1 MKAIVIVLAT
11 IISICESGNSFG
23 GDVEC
28 VYIDNGFVI
37 YCNQLSP
44 LAMEHEVYVRG
55 VDQFKERRHYVVKP
69 DLPPY
74 YIIAQGK
81 SRFPMAWTV
90 KEKSL
95 RCIFPDAVSD
105 AMGRVT
111 FGIFVVDDVDHPEKD
126 MNRLNLLSETEVDG
140 GGKLYCFR
148 NRQLFGYGS
157 GVFASNLLSDA
168 RNVVTWY
175 ALSGTNFIAR
185 VPLAQEN
192 NDVWM
197 PCAKPARFRWMDFL
211 YTGWESYP
219 ERIVMLH
226 SQDVVPDGFSPIGS
240 VGVSGKKVMSDDP
253 KAAFPKDADWLIWE
267 KSGDDCRLCQMRGG
281 RWSVCNDVPRKDAP
295 RTIVINNDSSTV
307 HLLYSKSID
316 SKDIE
321 GSLRSI
327 IEYLRARGALSS
339 TGASTSGKQ
348 NAGR

>member
-11 IISICESGNSFG
+11 TISICESGNSFG

-55 VDQFKERRHYVVKP
+55 VDQFESKRHYLVRPDWPPYHRNNLDISKFSTTWTLKER
-69 DLPPY
+69 
-74 YIIAQGK
+74 
-81 SRFPMAWTV
+81 
-90 KEKSL
+90 SL

-111 FGIFVVDDVDHPEKD
+111 FGIFVVDDVDRPEKVA
-126 MNRLNLLSETEVDG
+126 NRLNLLSETDVDG
-140 GGKLYCFR
+140 GTKLYCFTG
-148 NRQLFGYGS
+148 RQLLGCSS
-157 GVFASNLLSDA
+157 GAFASTLFSDSK
-168 RNVVTWY
+168 NKVIWY
-175 ALSGTNFIAR
+175 GFSDTNFIAR

-192 NDVWM
+192 SDVWM

-281 RWSVCNDVPRKDAP
+281 RWSVCNDAPRKDAP
-295 RTIVINNDSSTV
+295 KTIVVNNDANMV
-307 HLLYSKSID
+307 HLLYSKVID
-316 SKDIE
+316 PKDVE
-321 GSLRSI
+321 GSLKSI
-327 IEYLRARGALSS
+327 VEYLRSRGELSP
-339 TGASTSGKQ
+339 GK
-348 NAGR
+348 NAGKGGNP

>member
-1 MKAIVIVLAT
+1 MKVIVIVLAT

-23 GDVEC
+23 GDIEC
-28 VYIDNGFVI
+28 VYIDNGFVA
-37 YCNQLSP
+37 YCNQLAP
-44 LAMEHEVYVRG
+44 RAMEHEVYVHG

-95 RCIFPDAVSD
+95 RCIFPDAASD
-105 AMGRVT
+105 AMNRVIL
-111 FGIFVVDDVDHPEKD
+111 GIFVVDDIVYPEKD
-126 MNRLNLLSETEVDG
+126 MNRLNLRGETEVDG
-140 GGKLYCFR
+140 DGKLYCFR
-148 NRQLFGYGS
+148 NRQLFGYSS

-192 NDVWM
+192 SDVWM
-197 PCAKPARFRWMDFL
+197 PCAKPARFRWINFL

-267 KSGDDCRLCQMRGG
+267 ESDTDNRLCQMRGG
-281 RWSVCNDVPRKDAP
+281 RWSVCKDAPRKDAP
-295 RTIVINNDSSTV
+295 KTIVVNNDANMV
-307 HLLYSKSID
+307 HLLYSKVIDPKDVEWSLKSIV
-316 SKDIE
+316 
-321 GSLRSI
+321 
-327 IEYLRARGALSS
+327 EYLRSRGELSP
-339 TGASTSGKQ
+339 GK
-348 NAGR
+348 NAGKRGNP

>member
-28 VYIDNGFVI
+28 VYIDNGFVA
-37 YCNQLSP
+37 YCNQLAP
-44 LAMEHEVYVRG
+44 RAMEHEVYVHG

-95 RCIFPDAVSD
+95 RCIFPDAASD
-105 AMGRVT
+105 AMNRVIL
-111 FGIFVVDDVDHPEKD
+111 GIFVVDDIVYPEKD
-126 MNRLNLLSETEVDG
+126 MNRLNLRGETEVDG

-148 NRQLFGYGS
+148 NRQLFGYSS

-192 NDVWM
+192 SDVWM

-267 KSGDDCRLCQMRGG
+267 ESDTDNRLCQMRGG
-281 RWSVCNDVPRKDAP
+281 RWSVCNDAPRKDAP
-295 RTIVINNDSSTV
+295 KTIVVNNDANMV
-307 HLLYSKSID
+307 HLLYSKVID
-316 SKDIE
+316 PKDVE
-321 GSLRSI
+321 GSLKSI
-327 IEYLRARGALSS
+327 VEYLRSRGELSP
-339 TGASTSGKQ
+339 GK
-348 NAGR
+348 NAGKGGNP

>member
-1 MKAIVIVLAT
+1 
-11 IISICESGNSFG
+11 
-23 GDVEC
+23 
-28 VYIDNGFVI
+28 
-37 YCNQLSP
+37 
-44 LAMEHEVYVRG
+44 MEHEVYVHG

-95 RCIFPDAVSD
+95 RCIFPDAASD
-105 AMGRVT
+105 AMNRVIL
-111 FGIFVVDDVDHPEKD
+111 GIFVVDDIVYPEKD
-126 MNRLNLLSETEVDG
+126 MNRLNLRGETEVDG

-148 NRQLFGYGS
+148 NRQLFGYSS

-192 NDVWM
+192 SDVWM

-267 KSGDDCRLCQMRGG
+267 ESDTDNRLCQMRGG
-281 RWSVCNDVPRKDAP
+281 RWSVCNDAPRKDAP
-295 RTIVINNDSSTV
+295 KTIVVNNDANMV
-307 HLLYSKSID
+307 HLLYSKVID
-316 SKDIE
+316 PKDVE
-321 GSLRSI
+321 GSLKSI
-327 IEYLRARGALSS
+327 VEYLRSRGELSP
-339 TGASTSGKQ
+339 GK
-348 NAGR
+348 NAGKGGNP

>member
-55 VDQFKERRHYVVKP
+55 VDQFESKRHYLVRPDWPPYHRNNLDISKFSTTWTLKER
-69 DLPPY
+69 
-74 YIIAQGK
+74 
-81 SRFPMAWTV
+81 
-90 KEKSL
+90 SL

-111 FGIFVVDDVDHPEKD
+111 FGIFVVDDVDHPEKVA
-126 MNRLNLLSETEVDG
+126 NRLNLLSETDVDG
-140 GGKLYCFR
+140 GTKLYCFTG
-148 NRQLFGYGS
+148 RQLLGCSS
-157 GVFASNLLSDA
+157 GAFASTLFSDSK
-168 RNVVTWY
+168 NKVIWY
-175 ALSGTNFIAR
+175 GFSDTNFIAR

-192 NDVWM
+192 SDVWM
-197 PCAKPARFRWMDFL
+197 PCAKPARFRWIDFL

-281 RWSVCNDVPRKDAP
+281 RWSVCNDAPRKDAP
-295 RTIVINNDSSTV
+295 KMIVVNNDANMV
-307 HLLYSKSID
+307 HLLYSKVID
-316 SKDIE
+316 PKDVE
-321 GSLRSI
+321 GSLKSI
-327 IEYLRARGALSS
+327 VEYLRSRGELSP
-339 TGASTSGKQ
+339 GK
-348 NAGR
+348 NAGKGGNP